1 MHSADDQFW
10 MARALQLAERGLY
23 STRPNPRVG
32 AVIVAKG
39 QSVGEGWHQQAG
51 EAHAEV
57 LALRQ
62 AGAAAQ
68 GATAYVTL
76 EPCSHHGRTPPCADA
91 LIQAGVARV
100 VVAVQDANP
109 AVAGRGLARLQ
120 QAGIVTRVGVLE
132 SAARQLNQGFLRV
145 MAGGRP
151 WLRLKMAASLD
162 GRTAMASGESQ
173 WITGAAARA
182 DVQRLRARSGA
193 IITGAGTAR
202 ADNPSLTVRADQLG
216 DTGQLAAPVGQPLRL
231 VLDPRLTLAPDA
243 RLVTGEGRCVIV
255 ALDPQHAQA
264 DALRS
269 AGAEVLALPAA
280 TGPGAGIDLAAAM
293 DWLAGQ
299 QCHEVLL
306 EAGPTLAGAAI
317 DAGLVDE
324 LWLYQAPTFLGSRG
338 RPMAVLEYD
347 RMSQQQRWQVVDR
360 RQVGEDQRLILCP
373 VDLSG

>member
-1 MHSADDQFW
+1 MHSADDQQW

-32 AVIVAKG
+32 AVIVANG
-39 QSVGEGWHQQAG
+39 QLLGEGWHQRAG

-57 LALRQ
+57 LALAQ
-62 AGAAAQ
+62 AGAGAR

-91 LIQAGVARV
+91 LIEAGVARV
-100 VVAVQDANP
+100 VVAVKDANP
-109 AVAGRGLARLQ
+109 SVAGRGLARLQ
-120 QAGIVTRVGVLE
+120 KAGIATEVGVLE
-132 SAARQLNQGFLRV
+132 GPARALNAGFLRV

-173 WITGAAARA
+173 WITGEAARA

-193 IITGAGTAR
+193 IITGAGTVR
-202 ADNPSLTVRADQLG
+202 ADNPSLTVRSAQLG
-216 DTGQLAAPVGQPLRL
+216 DTGAMAAPVNQPLRL
-231 VLDPRLTLAPDA
+231 VLDPRLTVTPDC
-243 RLVTGEGRCVIV
+243 RLVTGPGRCVI
-255 ALDPQHAQA
+255 AGLSGQGAAA

-269 AGAEVLALPAA
+269 AGAEVLALPAS
-280 TGPGAGIDLAAAM
+280 AGGLDVAAALE
-293 DWLAGQ
+293 WLAKQ

-317 DAGLVDE
+317 EAGLVDE

-338 RPMAVLEYD
+338 RPMAVLNFD
-347 RMSQQQRWQVVDR
+347 RMSQQQRWQITDR
-360 RQVGEDQRLILCP
+360 RQVGNDQRLILRP
-373 VDLSG
+373 LNGA